1 MSSLLLLLFSFA
13 QIVAVNDTIL
23 INDSVDNGIVTDTI
37 LMDSI
42 NPALPDSIQMKIQ
55 EAFDNENSGKGI
67 VDESEKMLEMIDT
80 LNGIPY
86 FDMTSA
92 NSCNYPPGYV
102 PSCPDSVYAK
112 RIDD

>member
-55 EAFDNENSGKGI
+55 EAFDNENSGKG
-67 VDESEKMLEMIDT
+67 
-80 LNGIPY
+80 
-86 FDMTSA
+86 
-92 NSCNYPPGYV
+92 SC
-102 PSCPDSVYAK
+102 
-112 RIDD
+112 